1 MNFFGVLQVA
11 FILLKIVGLIT
22 WSWGLVFIPF
32 YVYLLILIAYEVI
45 TK

>member
-1 MNFFGVLQVA
+1 MNFLEVLQVA

-32 YVYLLILIAYEVI
+32 YVYLLFLIAYVVI
-45 TK
+45 TE